1 MSKEIS
7 QERKGMRLFS
17 HFTNIIS
24 CWQLSLFLHLVSS
37 TGIPSLS
44 WLLNTLKIQKVLP
57 PAMWL
62 TLFETDI
69 KAVTNGTKWP
79 HKLSYDDKISNF
91 SILIS
96 LQPKIVQLYLSL
108 LVKSFK
114 STLNVV
120 SVQKCLTHIGFSLG
134 MLSWRKYKWS
144 MVKLNMNV
152 KR

>member
-1 MSKEIS
+1 ML
-7 QERKGMRLFS
+7 LF
-17 HFTNIIS
+17 FFNFF
-24 CWQLSLFLHLVSS
+24 LSYKLSVFLHSK
-37 TGIPSLS
+37 SL
-44 WLLNTLKIQKVLP
+44 LTFEHLLKIAKVFP

-96 LQPKIVQLYLSL
+96 LQPKIVQSYLSL

-114 STLNVV
+114 STLKVV

-144 MVKLNMNV
+144 KIKHECKKIIWYGNNPTQE
-152 KR
+152 

>member
-1 MSKEIS
+1 
-7 QERKGMRLFS
+7 MRLFS

-69 KAVTNGTKWP
+69 KVVTRGPKCPTNCLTIDHISQLFVSLTPKILHKYFLLVIQSIWNVIAVLIRSVFIWCPPPLFPWLFQGMF
-79 HKLSYDDKISNF
+79 SNF
-91 SILIS
+91 R
-96 LQPKIVQLYLSL
+96 YLWN
-108 LVKSFK
+108 
-114 STLNVV
+114 T
-120 SVQKCLTHIGFSLG
+120 I
-134 MLSWRKYKWS
+134 
-144 MVKLNMNV
+144 
-152 KR
+152 